1 MDVNISEE
9 IWRFFSE
16 MFISEESFVEELNV
30 SKKELIQVVDV
41 LGRDYR
47 GTKLQ
52 LKIYNNGS
60 VEKNYFIKN

>member
-1 MDVNISEE
+1 MKYI
-9 IWRFFSE
+9 
-16 MFISEESFVEELNV
+16 
-30 SKKELIQVVDV
+30 KELIQVIDV

-52 LKIYNNGS
+52 LKIYNDGY